1 MKRGSLIPFVILI
14 FLIGFISSQ
23 QYYSPSQGRPA
34 SISDFFNSIP
44 PSTMILGTL
53 FVIFFALIYFST
65 LRFFKGDKAISGITS
80 FAVALL
86 ITYGINKTNLNV
98 ANLFYGMGISSGFL
112 YTFVPILF
120 LIAAVFVGIKFGFR
134 IVFLIFGGTFIFISF
149 TEMVYEK
156 TTLFIIGA
164 ILTIIGIWL
173 IIKKKRK
180 GGVNFN
186 YPPRSFVNSP
196 YNDYEPGRV
205 GGRGLRGRRGSSGE
219 RGLGGGRRPP
229 REREP
234 HGEDEYYRRLK
245 EKKREER
252 QYKKQQIYDER
263 KEKRMRKLQRIEEQ
277 KMLREQKQA
286 KMIEYQQKKQ
296 ITEQKRLQITSNLQS
311 LIQTYNEI
319 QRQNPADPRLMDIAR
334 EIKRIR
340 REKR

>member
-205 GGRGLRGRRGSSGE
+205 GRRGPSGEGGLGGGRGPRGRRGPSGE
-219 RGLGGGRRPP
+219 RGLGGGRGP
-229 REREP
+229 R
-234 HGEDEYYRRLK
+234 GEDEYYIRL
-245 EKKREER
+245 
-252 QYKKQQIYDER
+252 